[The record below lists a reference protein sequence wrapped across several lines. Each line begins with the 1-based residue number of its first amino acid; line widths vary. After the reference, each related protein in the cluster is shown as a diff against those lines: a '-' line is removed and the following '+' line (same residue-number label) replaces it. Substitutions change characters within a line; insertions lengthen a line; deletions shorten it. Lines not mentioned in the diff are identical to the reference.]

1 MAISKIGRNATDT
14 SISDS
19 GDATAIT
26 ISSAELVTVAN
37 GLTLTDGDVAIANG
51 HGLSFAATSDA
62 SSSGFSELLDDYEEG
77 VFGTAVTVSTAGTVT
92 LNGSYNN
99 IKYTK
104 VGRLCTVNADIRIGS
119 TSSPQGDFRVNVP
132 FTSHDASHASTA
144 ANLGV
149 TLVVGI
155 TKQTGQQGNFVCLS
169 GDNLTYINF
178 QYDTATTRLGLQAE
192 NMGLSASDEIVFS
205 LTYTTA

>member
-62 SSSGFSELLDDYEEG
+62 GASTPSELLDDYEEG
-77 VFGTAVTVSTAGTVT
+77 TWQPSLT
-92 LNGSYNN
+92 NGYAYDGLQAY
-99 IKYTK
+99 YTK
-104 VGRLCTVNADIRIGS
+104 IGNVVYLYALFYRDGFSSNSNDYTITNLPFTADTSNKPSSNGLGLWSCYNGATDRRNGILDS
-119 TSSPQGDFRVNVP
+119 TSSDSLKLIQDG
-132 FTSHDASHASTA
+132 TKAYAS
-144 ANLGV
+144 
-149 TLVVGI
+149 
-155 TKQTGQQGNFVCLS
+155 
-169 GDNLTYINF
+169 
-178 QYDTATTRLGLQAE
+178 YDDVA
-192 NMGLSASDEIVFS
+192 ASDGRGIVIKWFY
-205 LTYTTA
+205 YTA